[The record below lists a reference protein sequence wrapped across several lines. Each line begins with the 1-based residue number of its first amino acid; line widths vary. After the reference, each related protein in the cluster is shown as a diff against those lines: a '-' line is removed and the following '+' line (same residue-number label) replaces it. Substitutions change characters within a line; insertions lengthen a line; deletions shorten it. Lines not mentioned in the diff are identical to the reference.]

1 MTPMQSDE
9 SNVTDQRLSAMTQL
23 AELLRQASVAGQ
35 NASRALAQMR
45 RAYLPAG
52 SFQETDPE
60 TLRQGQN
67 TSATS
72 SRNTA
77 TSHPSSD
84 ERSAGD

>member
-1 MTPMQSDE
+1 MQ
-9 SNVTDQRLSAMTQL
+9 TASAMTQL
-23 AELLRQASVAGQ
+23 AELLHQASDAGR

-45 RAYLPAG
+45 RVHLPAG

-60 TLRQGQN
+60 TLRQEQH

-77 TSHPSSD
+77 TSRQSSGGG
-84 ERSAGD
+84 SAED